1 MKNAI
6 QYFIKYHITAD
17 VLLLLIA
24 ILGVF
29 SAMNIQ
35 RSLFPR
41 IESRNIIIETVYV
54 GASPTEVEKGITIKI
69 EDEIDGLEGIKK
81 VNSTSVENL
90 SNINIEILSSYDVE
104 DVLNDVKNAIDR
116 VNNFPEDAE
125 KPVIYKQERTDAAAD
140 IMISGNLD
148 LKTLKLFGEKAEKE
162 LLAKDAISKVVVSG
176 YPDEEIE
183 IAIRENALDAYQL
196 TFEEVARVVQNTN
209 IELTGGDVEMGQN
222 KVILRAENKVY
233 YAEQLE
239 NTIVQTSPNGT
250 PILLKDVA
258 TIRDQWADVPS
269 REFYNGKP
277 AVRVKVLSRLSEDII
292 TTAEASKAY
301 IKEFNAANAPADST
315 VTEGVR
321 AYLLSDGSVRIQQRT
336 DLLVENGL
344 LGFFLVFLLLGLFLK
359 PRIAFWVALS
369 IPISIAGMFLV
380 MSLTDYNINMLS
392 LFGLILVIGILVDD
406 GVVIAENIFQ
416 KHEQGLPAR
425 QAAIEGVMEVL
436 PSVISAVLT
445 TCWFFMLFFL
455 IEGQLGDFFSS
466 VAFVVITT
474 LGFSLI
480 EGFFILPAHIAH
492 SKDLQ
497 RSEKKNVL
505 EKTSTAFFDFVKSN
519 IYGPVLRF
527 SMANKTIAVAS
538 GIVILFL
545 SVNVVRGGFVKVTF
559 FPNVDRD
566 DVIVSLKL
574 PAGTTEEVTS
584 EVLQRIEKAA
594 WDVSKTM
601 QAEREDD
608 KSIILSIARSMT
620 ASSNEGSLFISLLD
634 GETRNMASDE
644 FSNALRKKV
653 GKVYEAESL
662 TYGQRSIFGAAVQ
675 VGFVGDDIDK
685 LRQVKDEFKA
695 ILDKDERLKDVDDN
709 DQKGG
714 LEFHITLKQK
724 AKSLGLDIATII
736 RQVRQGYFG
745 YEIQRLQ
752 RGTDEV
758 KVWLRYTE
766 QERQSFSDLLD
777 LKIRIGQNLY
787 PLKELVNLSP
797 ERKALKIT
805 HINGLTK
812 MEVSASL
819 ANIKASATEIT
830 SEIQDEVVPTLLEKY
845 PDVQVLFEGQSER
858 AGDTLK
864 SLKRWL
870 PMILLLV
877 FFTVVITFRSF
888 FQALVVLLI
897 IPFAFIGVVA
907 GHWFHGLSISIL
919 SMFGILAVAGVV
931 INDSLVL
938 ISTMNR
944 LLKENMPFKEAVV
957 EASLSRFRPILL
969 TTVTTVAG
977 LMPIVFE
984 TSFQAQF
991 LIPMAVALAYGL
1003 LAATFTMLLML
1014 PPLLM
1019 GMNNARLAWRW
1030 LWEGEKATREEVE
1043 PSVKEEQE
1051 VHS

>member
-6 QYFIKYHITAD
+6 KYFIKYHITAD

-29 SAMNIQ
+29 SAINIQ

-41 IESRNIIIETVYV
+41 IESRNIIIETIYV
-54 GASPTEVEKGITIKI
+54 GASPTEVEKGITLKL
-69 EDEIDGLEGIKK
+69 EEEIDGLEGIKK
-81 VNSTSVENL
+81 VNSTSTENL
-90 SNINIEILSSYDVE
+90 SNVNIEILSNYNVE
-104 DVLNDVKNAIDR
+104 DVLTDVKNAIDR
-116 VNNFPEDAE
+116 INTFPDDAE

-140 IMISGNLD
+140 IMISGNVD
-148 LKTLKLFGEKAEKE
+148 LKTLKLFGEKAEQE
-162 LLAKDAISKVVVSG
+162 LLAKDNISKVQVSG

-183 IAIRENALDAYQL
+183 IAIREDALDAFQL
-196 TFEEVARVVQNTN
+196 TFAEVARIIQNTN
-209 IELTGGDVEMGQN
+209 IELTGGDVEMGNN

-239 NTIVQTSPNGT
+239 NTIVQTSASGS
-250 PILLKDVA
+250 PILLKDIA
-258 TIRDQWADVPS
+258 TIKNQWADVPS
-269 REFYNGKP
+269 REYFNGRP
-277 AVRVKVLSRLSEDII
+277 AVRIKVLSRLSEDII
-292 TTAEASKAY
+292 TTASAAKAY
-301 IKEFNAANAPADST
+301 IKEFNAAYAPLDST
-315 VTEGVR
+315 SNDGVR

-369 IPISIAGMFLV
+369 IPISIAGMFIV
-380 MSLTDYNINMLS
+380 MSFTNFNINMLS

-416 KHEQGLPAR
+416 KYEQGVPAR

-445 TCWFFMLFFL
+445 TCWFFLLFFL

-466 VAFVVITT
+466 VAFVVIFT
-474 LGFSLI
+474 LLFSLI

-497 RSEKKNVL
+497 QVEKKNVL
-505 EKTSTAFFDFVKSN
+505 EKTSTAFFDLLKTR
-519 IYGPVLRF
+519 IYGPILRF
-527 SMANKTIAVAS
+527 SVHNKTIAIAC
-538 GIVILFL
+538 GIVILFF
-545 SVNVVRGGFVKVTF
+545 SINVVRGKIVKVTF
-559 FPNVDRD
+559 FPSVDRD
-566 DVIVSLKL
+566 DAIVSLKL
-574 PAGTTEEVTS
+574 PAGTTEDVTNNIL
-584 EVLQRIEKAA
+584 ERIEKAA
-594 WDVSKTM
+594 WEVNKKL
-601 QAEREDD
+601 QAEREDG
-608 KSIILSIARSMT
+608 KEVILSIARSLS
-620 ASSNEGSLFISLLD
+620 ANSNEGSLFISLLD
-634 GETRNMASDE
+634 GETRNMPSNE
-644 FSNALRKKV
+644 FSNILQKQV
-653 GKVYEAESL
+653 GEVYEAETL

-675 VGFVGDDIDK
+675 VGFVGDDIEQ
-685 LRQVKDEFKA
+685 LRQLKEELKT
-695 ILDKDERLKDVDDN
+695 ILKQDKRLKDIDDN

-724 AKSLGLDIATII
+724 AKALGLDLATII

-745 YEIQRLQ
+745 YEVQRLQ
-752 RGTDEV
+752 RGSDEV
-758 KVWLRYTE
+758 KVWLRYTQ

-777 LKIRIGQNLY
+777 LKIRVNQNLY
-787 PLKELVNLSP
+787 PLKELVELHP

-812 MEVSASL
+812 LEVSASL
-819 ANIKASATEIT
+819 ADLKTSATEVT
-830 SEIQDEVVPTLLEKY
+830 SEVQNDIIPPLLEKY
-845 PDVQVLFEGQSER
+845 PNVQVLFEGQSER
-858 AGDTLK
+858 AGDTIK
-864 SLKRWL
+864 SLQRWL

-888 FQALVVLLI
+888 YQAFVVLML

-907 GHWFHGLSISIL
+907 GHWLHGLPISIL

-944 LLKENMPFKEAVV
+944 LLKEGMLFKEAVM
-957 EASLSRFRPILL
+957 EASLSRLRPILL

-1003 LAATFTMLLML
+1003 LAATFTMLLVL

-1019 GMNNARLAWRW
+1019 GMNNTRLAWRW
-1030 LWEGEKATREEVE
+1030 LWEGEKASREEVE
-1043 PSVKEEQE
+1043 PSVKEEQP
-1051 VHS
+1051 VH

>member
-54 GASPTEVEKGITIKI
+54 GASPTEVEKGITIKL
-69 EDEIDGLEGIKK
+69 EEEIDGLEGIKK
-81 VNSTSVENL
+81 LNSTSLENL
-90 SNINIEILSSYDVE
+90 STVNIEILSTYEVE

-116 VNNFPEDAE
+116 INTFPEDAE

-140 IMISGNLD
+140 LMISGDVD
-148 LKTLKLFGEKAEKE
+148 LKTLKLFGEKAEQE
-162 LLAKDAISKVVVSG
+162 LLAKDNISKVEVSG
-176 YPDEEIE
+176 YPEEEIE
-183 IAIRENALDAYQL
+183 IAIREDALDAYQL
-196 TFEEVARVVQNTN
+196 TFAEVARVIQNTN
-209 IELTGGDVEMGQN
+209 IELTGGNVEMGQN

-239 NTIVQTSPNGT
+239 NTIIQTSPNGS
-250 PILLKDVA
+250 PILLKDIA
-258 TIRDQWADVPS
+258 TIHDQWADVPS
-269 REFYNGKP
+269 REYYNGQP

-292 TTAEASKAY
+292 TTADAAKAY
-301 IKEFNAANAPADST
+301 IKEFNAANAPMDST
-315 VTEGVR
+315 SKEGVR

-336 DLLVENGL
+336 DLLVNNGL
-344 LGFFLVFLLLGLFLK
+344 MGFFLVFLLLGLFLK

-369 IPISIAGMFLV
+369 IPISIAGMFLI
-380 MSLTDYNINMLS
+380 MSFSNYNINMLS

-416 KHEQGLPAR
+416 KYEQNMPPR

-445 TCWFFMLFFL
+445 TCWFFTLFFL

-497 RSEKKNVL
+497 KSEEKNVL
-505 EKTSTAFFDFVKSN
+505 ERTSTSFFNFLKLN

-527 SMANKTIAVAS
+527 CVNNKTIAIAS
-538 GIVILFL
+538 GIVILML
-545 SVNVVRGGFVKVTF
+545 SINVVKGGFVKVTF
-559 FPNVDRD
+559 FPSVDRD

-574 PAGTTEEVTS
+574 PAGTTEDVTNKL
-584 EVLQRIEKAA
+584 LQRIEEAA
-594 WDVSKTM
+594 TKVNKTI
-601 QAEREDD
+601 QAERPDG
-608 KSIILSIARSMT
+608 KSVILSIARSLS

-634 GETRNMASDE
+634 GEARNMPSDD
-644 FSNALRKKV
+644 FSNLLRKEV
-653 GKVYEAESL
+653 GEIYEAETL

-675 VGFVGDDIDK
+675 VGFVGDDMDQ
-685 LRQVKDEFKA
+685 LRQVKDELKSM
-695 ILDKDERLKDVDDN
+695 LKKDDRLKDITDN

-724 AKSLGLDIATII
+724 AKALGLDIATII

-758 KVWLRYTE
+758 KVWLRYTK

-787 PLKELVNLSP
+787 PLKELVDLNP

-805 HINGLTK
+805 HTNGLTK

-830 SEIQDEVVPTLLEKY
+830 SEIQTEIVPKLLEKY
-845 PDVQVLFEGQSER
+845 PGVQVLYEGQSER
-858 AGDTLK
+858 AADTLK
-864 SLKRWL
+864 SLQRWL

-888 FQALVVLLI
+888 YQALIVLLL
-897 IPFAFIGVVA
+897 IPFAFIGVVI
-907 GHWFHGLSISIL
+907 GHWFHGLAISIL

-944 LLKENMPFKEAVV
+944 LLKEGMPFRAAVI

-1003 LAATFTMLLML
+1003 LAATFTMLLIL
-1014 PPLLM
+1014 PPLLLS
-1019 GMNNARLAWRW
+1019 MNNSRLAWRW
-1030 LWEGEKATREEVE
+1030 LWEGEKASREEVE

-1051 VHS
+1051 AH

>member
-29 SAMNIQ
+29 SAANIQ

-41 IESRNIIIETVYV
+41 IESRNIIIETIYV
-54 GASPTEVEKGITIKI
+54 GASPTEVEKGITIKL
-69 EDEIDGLEGIKK
+69 EEEIDGLEGIKK
-81 VNSTSVENL
+81 VNSTSLENL
-90 SNINIEILSSYDVE
+90 STVNIEIFSNYDVE
-104 DVLNDVKNAIDR
+104 EVLNDVKNAIDR
-116 VNNFPEDAE
+116 INTFPEDAE

-140 IMISGNLD
+140 IMIAGEVD
-148 LKTLKLFGEKAEKE
+148 LKTLKAFGEKAEQE
-162 LLAKDAISKVVVSG
+162 LLAKDEISKVEVSG

-183 IAIRENALDAYQL
+183 IAIREEALDAYQL
-196 TFEEVARVVQNTN
+196 TFAEVARAVQNTN

-233 YAEQLE
+233 YAKQLE
-239 NTIVQTSPNGT
+239 NIIIQTSPNGT
-250 PILLKDVA
+250 PILLKDIA
-258 TIRDQWADVPS
+258 TITDQWADIPS
-269 REFYNGKP
+269 REYYNGKP

-292 TTAEASKAY
+292 TTSDAAKAY
-301 IKEFNAANAPADST
+301 IDEFNAANAAEDST
-315 VTEGVR
+315 IEGTVR
-321 AYLLSDGSVRIQQRT
+321 AHLLSDGSVRIKQRS
-336 DLLVENGL
+336 DLLIENGL

-380 MSLTDYNINMLS
+380 MSLTDFNINMLS

-416 KHEQGLPAR
+416 KYEKGLPAH

-445 TCWFFMLFFL
+445 TCWFFLLFFL

-466 VAFVVITT
+466 IAFVVILT
-474 LGFSLI
+474 LLFSLI

-497 RSEKKNVL
+497 HSGEKNFL
-505 EKTSTAFFDFVKSN
+505 EKASTAFFDFMKSKV
-519 IYGPVLRF
+519 YGPILNF
-527 SMANKTIAVAS
+527 CIHNKTIAIAS
-538 GIVILFL
+538 GVVILVL

-559 FPNVDRD
+559 FPSVDTD

-574 PAGTTEEVTS
+574 PAGTTEEITNK
-584 EVLQRIEKAA
+584 VLKRIEETA
-594 WDVSKTM
+594 WEVNDSLTV
-601 QAEREDD
+601 ERKDGR
-608 KSIILSIARSMT
+608 SFVRSIARTITS
-620 ASSNEGSLFISLLD
+620 SSNEGSLFISLLD

-644 FSNALRKKV
+644 FSNILRKKV
-653 GKVYEAESL
+653 GKVYEAETL

-675 VGFVGDDIDK
+675 VGFVGNDIHQ
-685 LRQVKDEFKA
+685 LRQVKDELKA
-695 ILDKDERLKDVDDN
+695 ILAQDERLKDIDDN

-724 AKSLGLDIATII
+724 AKALGLDIATII

-758 KVWLRYTE
+758 KVWLRYTQ
-766 QERQSFSDLLD
+766 QERQSFNDLLN
-777 LKIRIGQNLY
+777 LKIRVGQNLY
-787 PLKELVNLSP
+787 PLKELVNLNP

-805 HINGLTK
+805 HTNGLTK

-819 ANIKASATEIT
+819 ASTKGSATEVT
-830 SEIQDEVVPTLLEKY
+830 SEVQEEIVPKLLEKY
-845 PDVQVLFEGQSER
+845 PEVQVIYEGQSER
-858 AGDTLK
+858 AGDTLG
-864 SLKRWL
+864 SLRRWL

-877 FFTVVITFRSF
+877 FFTVVLNFRSF
-888 FQALVVLLI
+888 YQAFVVLLL
-897 IPFAFIGVVA
+897 IPFAFIGVVV
-907 GHWFHGLSISIL
+907 GHWFHGIAISML

-938 ISTMNR
+938 ISTLNR
-944 LLKENMPFKEAVV
+944 LLKEGMLFKEAVV

-984 TSFQAQF
+984 TSLQAQF

-1003 LAATFTMLLML
+1003 LAATFTMLLLL

-1019 GMNNARLAWRW
+1019 GMSNTRLAWRW
-1030 LWEGEKATREEVE
+1030 IWEGEKASREEVE
-1043 PSVKEEQE
+1043 PSVQEEQE
-1051 VHS
+1051 MH

>member
-6 QYFIKYHITAD
+6 KYFIKYHITAD

-24 ILGVF
+24 ILGIF
-29 SAMNIQ
+29 SAINIQ

-41 IESRNIIIETVYV
+41 IESRNIIIETIYV
-54 GASPTEVEKGITIKI
+54 GASPTEVEKGITLKL
-69 EDEIDGLEGIKK
+69 EEEIDGLEGIKK
-81 VNSTSVENL
+81 INSTSVENL
-90 SNINIEILSSYDVE
+90 SNVNIEILSSYNVE
-104 DVLNDVKNAIDR
+104 EVLTDVKNAIDR
-116 VNNFPEDAE
+116 INTFPEDAE

-140 IMISGNLD
+140 IMISGNVD
-148 LKTLKLFGEKAEKE
+148 LKTLKLFGEKAEQE
-162 LLAKDAISKVVVSG
+162 LLAKDNISKVQVSG

-183 IAIRENALDAYQL
+183 IAIREDALDAFQL
-196 TFEEVARVVQNTN
+196 TFAEVARVIQNTN
-209 IELTGGDVEMGQN
+209 IELTGGNIEMGNN

-239 NTIVQTSPNGT
+239 NTIVQTSASGS
-250 PILLKDVA
+250 PILLKDIA
-258 TIRDQWADVPS
+258 TINNQWADVPS
-269 REFYNGKP
+269 REYYNGEP
-277 AVRVKVLSRLSEDII
+277 AVKIKVLSRLSEDII
-292 TTAEASKAY
+292 TTADAAKAY
-301 IKEFNAANAPADST
+301 IKEFNAANAPLDST
-315 VTEGVR
+315 SKDGVR
-321 AYLLSDGSVRIQQRT
+321 AYLLKDGSVRIQQRT

-369 IPISIAGMFLV
+369 IPISIAGMFIV
-380 MSLTDYNINMLS
+380 MSFTQFNINMLS

-416 KHEQGLPAR
+416 KHEQGMPAAK
-425 QAAIEGVMEVL
+425 AAIEGVMEVL
-436 PSVISAVLT
+436 PSVVSAVLT
-445 TCWFFMLFFL
+445 TCWFFLLFFL

-466 VAFVVITT
+466 VAFVVIFT
-474 LGFSLI
+474 LLFSLV

-497 RSEKKNVL
+497 KGEKKNAL
-505 EKTSTAFFDFVKSN
+505 EKTSTAFFDFLKTK
-519 IYGPVLRF
+519 IYGPILRF
-527 SMANKTIAVAS
+527 SIHNKTIAIAS
-538 GIVILFL
+538 GIVILFF
-545 SVNVVRGGFVKVTF
+545 SINVVRGKIVKVTF
-559 FPNVDRD
+559 FPSVDRD
-566 DVIVSLKL
+566 DAIVSLKL
-574 PAGTTEEVTS
+574 PAGTTEEVTNS
-584 EVLQRIEKAA
+584 LLERIEKSA
-594 WDVSKTM
+594 WEVNKKL
-601 QAEREDD
+601 QAEREDG
-608 KSIILSIARSMT
+608 KEVILSIARSLS
-620 ASSNEGSLFISLLD
+620 ANSNEGSLFISLLD
-634 GETRNMASDE
+634 GETRNMPSND
-644 FSNALRKKV
+644 FSNMLREHV
-653 GKVYEAESL
+653 GKIYEAETL

-675 VGFVGDDIDK
+675 IGFVGDDIEE
-685 LRQVKDEFKA
+685 LRQLKDELKI
-695 ILDKDERLKDVDDN
+695 ILKQDKRLKDIDDN

-724 AKSLGLDIATII
+724 AKALGLDLATII

-745 YEIQRLQ
+745 YEVQRLQ
-752 RGTDEV
+752 RGSDEV
-758 KVWLRYTE
+758 KVWLRYTQ

-777 LKIRIGQNLY
+777 LKIRVNQNLY
-787 PLKELVNLSP
+787 PLKELVELHP

-812 MEVSASL
+812 LEVSASL
-819 ANIKASATEIT
+819 ADLKTSATEVT
-830 SEIQDEVVPTLLEKY
+830 SEVQNDIIPPLLEKY
-845 PDVQVLFEGQSER
+845 PNVQVLFEGQSER

-864 SLKRWL
+864 SLQRWL

-888 FQALVVLLI
+888 YQALIVLLL

-907 GHWFHGLSISIL
+907 GHWLHGLSISIL

-944 LLKENMPFKEAVV
+944 YLKEGMPFKEAVT
-957 EASLSRFRPILL
+957 EASLSRLRPILL

-1003 LAATFTMLLML
+1003 LAATFTMLLVL

-1019 GMNNARLAWRW
+1019 GMNNTRLAWRW
-1030 LWEGEKATREEVE
+1030 LWEGEKASREEVE
-1043 PSVKEEQE
+1043 PSVKEEQA
-1051 VHS
+1051 VH

>member
-6 QYFIKYHITAD
+6 KYFIKYHITAD

-24 ILGVF
+24 ILGIF
-29 SAMNIQ
+29 SAINIQ

-41 IESRNIIIETVYV
+41 IESRNIIIETIYV
-54 GASPTEVEKGITIKI
+54 GASPTEVEKGITLKL
-69 EDEIDGLEGIKK
+69 EEEIDGLEGIKK

-90 SNINIEILSSYDVE
+90 SNVNIEILSNYNVE
-104 DVLNDVKNAIDR
+104 DVLTDVKNAIDR
-116 VNNFPEDAE
+116 INTFPEDAE

-140 IMISGNLD
+140 IMISGNVD
-148 LKTLKLFGEKAEKE
+148 LKTLKLFGEKAEQE
-162 LLAKDAISKVVVSG
+162 LLAKDNISKVTVSG

-183 IAIRENALDAYQL
+183 IAIREDALDAFQL
-196 TFEEVARVVQNTN
+196 TFAEVARIIQNTN
-209 IELTGGDVEMGQN
+209 IELTGGDVEMGNN
-222 KVILRAENKVY
+222 KVIIRAENKVY

-239 NTIVQTSPNGT
+239 NTIVQTSASGS
-250 PILLKDVA
+250 PILLKDIA
-258 TIRDQWADVPS
+258 TIKNQWADVPS
-269 REFYNGKP
+269 REYFNGRP
-277 AVRVKVLSRLSEDII
+277 AVRIKVLSRLSEDII
-292 TTAEASKAY
+292 TTASAAKAY
-301 IKEFNAANAPADST
+301 IQEFNAAYAPLDSASND
-315 VTEGVR
+315 GVR

-369 IPISIAGMFLV
+369 IPISIAGMFIV
-380 MSLTDYNINMLS
+380 MSFTNFNINMLS

-416 KHEQGLPAR
+416 KYEQGMPAR

-445 TCWFFMLFFL
+445 TCWFFLLFFL

-466 VAFVVITT
+466 VAFVVIFT
-474 LGFSLI
+474 LLFSLV

-492 SKDLQ
+492 SKDLEQ
-497 RSEKKNVL
+497 GAKKNAL
-505 EKTSTAFFDFVKSN
+505 EKTSTAFFDFLKTK
-519 IYGPVLRF
+519 IYGPILRF
-527 SMANKTIAVAS
+527 SIHNKTIAIAC
-538 GIVILFL
+538 GIVILFF
-545 SVNVVRGGFVKVTF
+545 SVNVVRGKIVKITF
-559 FPNVDRD
+559 FPSVDRD
-566 DVIVSLKL
+566 DAIVSLKL
-574 PAGTTEEVTS
+574 PAGTTEDVTNS
-584 EVLQRIEKAA
+584 ILERIEKAT
-594 WDVSKTM
+594 WEVNKKL
-601 QAEREDD
+601 QAEREDG
-608 KSIILSIARSMT
+608 KEVVLSIARSLS
-620 ASSNEGSLFISLLD
+620 ANSNEGSLFISLLD
-634 GETRNMASDE
+634 GETRNLPSND
-644 FSNALRKKV
+644 FSNILRKHV
-653 GKVYEAESL
+653 GEVYEAETL

-675 VGFVGDDIDK
+675 VGFVGEDIEE
-685 LRQVKDEFKA
+685 LRQLKEELKA
-695 ILDKDERLKDVDDN
+695 ILKQDKRLKDIDDN

-724 AKSLGLDIATII
+724 AKALGLDLATII

-745 YEIQRLQ
+745 YEVQRLQ
-752 RGTDEV
+752 RGSDEV
-758 KVWLRYTE
+758 KVWLRYTQ
-766 QERQSFSDLLD
+766 QERQSFSNLLN
-777 LKIRIGQNLY
+777 LKIRVNQNLY
-787 PLKELVNLSP
+787 PLKELVELHP

-812 MEVSASL
+812 LEVSASL
-819 ANIKASATEIT
+819 ADLKTSATEVT
-830 SEIQDEVVPTLLEKY
+830 SDVQNKVLPPLLEKY
-845 PDVQVLFEGQSER
+845 PNVQVLFEGQSER
-858 AGDTLK
+858 AADTIK
-864 SLKRWL
+864 SLQRWL

-888 FQALVVLLI
+888 YQALIVLLL

-907 GHWFHGLSISIL
+907 GHWLHGLSISIL

-944 LLKENMPFKEAVV
+944 LLKEGMPFTEAVT
-957 EASLSRFRPILL
+957 EASLSRLRPILL

-1003 LAATFTMLLML
+1003 LAATFTMLLVL

-1019 GMNNARLAWRW
+1019 GMNNTRLAWRW
-1030 LWEGEKATREEVE
+1030 LWEGEKASREEVE
-1043 PSVKEEQE
+1043 PSVKEEQA
-1051 VHS
+1051 VH